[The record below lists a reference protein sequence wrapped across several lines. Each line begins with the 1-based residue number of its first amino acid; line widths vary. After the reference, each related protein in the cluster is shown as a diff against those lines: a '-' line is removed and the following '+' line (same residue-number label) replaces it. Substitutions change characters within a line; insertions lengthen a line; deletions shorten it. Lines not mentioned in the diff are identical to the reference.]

1 MDLANQNKT
10 KILLSKVP
18 EVTIFFWVIKVLCTT
33 VGETLSDFLNINLG
47 LGLFGTAVSMGIAFA
62 VILSVQFSMKKY
74 VAGVYWTTVV
84 LISVFGTLVT
94 DIMTDALGIPLE
106 YSTILF
112 SVLLIIVFAVWYISE
127 KTLSIHSIYTKK
139 REAFYWLAIL
149 VTFALGTAV
158 GDLYSETLA
167 LGYLMTGLLVL
178 GLIAL
183 DIIAWRAKFNNILVF
198 WIAYILTRPLGASIG
213 DFLSQP
219 TQYGGLNLGATVTSI
234 IFVVMIV
241 LTVCYLAITKKDI
254 GEAKITGEHVE
265 SKDKK
270 TLFQTITVILAIGII
285 GFSIYNIQF
294 SKLANSN
301 KSLGDLTQFET
312 IEKDMLNFVES
323 DDMKNANLQANSL
336 ETAWDQAQSDL
347 RSKNVAKWTEI
358 DKSIDDVLSSVRDSN
373 PNKSSIQESIKN
385 SITVMQKN

>member
-1 MDLANQNKT
+1 
-10 KILLSKVP
+10 
-18 EVTIFFWVIKVLCTT
+18 
-33 VGETLSDFLNINLG
+33 
-47 LGLFGTAVSMGIAFA
+47 MGIAFA
-62 VILSVQFSMKKY
+62 VVLAIQFSLKKY

-94 DIMTDALGIPLE
+94 DILTDALGIPLE

-178 GLIAL
+178 GLIVL
-183 DIIAWRAKFNNILVF
+183 DIIAWRAKFNSVLMF
-198 WIAYILTRPLGASIG
+198 WIAYILTRPLGASTG

-234 IFVVMIV
+234 IFIAMIV
-241 LTVCYLAITKKDI
+241 ITVCYLAITKKDI
-254 GEAKITGEHVE
+254 GEAKITEEHTKSE
-265 SKDKK
+265 NNK
-270 TLFQTITVILAIGII
+270 TLFQTITVILVLGVI
-285 GFSIYNIQF
+285 GFSIYNFQF
-294 SKLANSN
+294 LKLDNSN
-301 KSLGDLTQFET
+301 ISLGDLTQFKT
-312 IEKDMLNFVES
+312 IEQNMLNYVNA
-323 DDMKNANLQANSL
+323 DDMKNVNLKANSL

-347 RSKNVAKWTEI
+347 RAKNVAKWTEI
-358 DKSIDDVLSSVRDSN
+358 DKTMDDVLSSVRDKN
-373 PNKSSIQESIKN
+373 PDKSSIQEAVNNSLSI
-385 SITVMQKN
+385 MQKN